1 MANFFTTSIGK
12 KILLSLTG
20 SFLLIFL
27 MVHLTINSMILFDDS
42 GVLFNKAAH
51 FMHTNIIIKIVEPI
65 LAIGLILH
73 FLLASLITLQNQAKR
88 DVSHAGLA
96 RYKKRDATK
105 SSKWTSRNMYVLGTL
120 ILSFLVIHIIN
131 FFWKMKFI
139 GGLDTVMIGGENVTD
154 AYTLVTS
161 LFITW
166 KSTVVIYVIGA
177 IALGLHLHH
186 GVWSAFQS
194 LGLSNRK
201 WRKILNVLGILISI
215 FLAAGYAL
223 IPIYV
228 ILTS

>member
-20 SFLLIFL
+20 SFLLVFL

-65 LAIGLILH
+65 LAIGLVLH
-73 FLLASLITLQNQAKR
+73 LLLASLITLQNQKKR

-105 SSKWTSRNMYVLGTL
+105 SSKWTSRNMYVLGAL
-120 ILSFLVIHIIN
+120 ILSFLGIHIIN
-131 FFWKMKFI
+131 FFWKMKVI
-139 GGLDTVMIGGENVTD
+139 GGLDTVMIGGESVTD

-166 KSTVVIYVIGA
+166 KCTVVIYVIGA

-194 LGLSNRK
+194 IGLSNRK

-215 FLAAGYAL
+215 LLAAGYAL

-228 ILTS
+228 LLTS

>member
-139 GGLDTVMIGGENVTD
+139 GGLDTVMIGGENVTN